1 MTLAPLAMSL
11 AAFGVALC
19 LPLAAHAE
27 IFKCVGKDGRT
38 TFQDS
43 RCIGTVGTTVTV
55 RPAGN
60 GGDGVY
66 FAPPK
71 LLSSTPTE
79 LPGSPKPEPSPGP
92 STSKPNTQAERDAA
106 ALKGFETDRKRRSID
121 YEIRDTESA
130 LESLKASMEQE
141 VSGIRVRKETLTN
154 SVPGTPLEQGA
165 AAELQAATD
174 RHGSQIRVV
183 DERLTEL
190 RKQRDDIGKVK

>member
-1 MTLAPLAMSL
+1 MSLAPLAISL
-11 AAFGVALC
+11 AAFGLALF
-19 LPLAAHAE
+19 LPVTAQAE

-43 RCIGTVGTTVTV
+43 RCIGTTGTTVTV

-71 LLSSTPTE
+71 LISPTPSE
-79 LPGSPKPEPSPGP
+79 LPGTPKPGP
-92 STSKPNTQAERDAA
+92 SMSKPNTQAERDAA
-106 ALKGFETDRKRRSID
+106 ALRAFETDRKRRSID
-121 YEIRDTESA
+121 YEIRDAETT
-130 LESLKASMEQE
+130 LESLKALMEQE

-174 RHGSQIRVV
+174 RHGSPIRIIE
-183 DERLTEL
+183 ERLTEL
-190 RKQRDDIGKVK
+190 RKQRDDIGKAK

>member
-1 MTLAPLAMSL
+1 MSFAPIPISF
-11 AAFGVALC
+11 AAFGIALF
-19 LPLAAHAE
+19 LPVTAQAE
-27 IFKCVGKDGRT
+27 IYKCVGKDGRT

-43 RCIGTVGTTVTV
+43 RCIGTTGTTVTV
-55 RPAGN
+55 RPSGN

-71 LLSSTPTE
+71 LISPTPSE
-79 LPGSPKPEPSPGP
+79 LPGTPKPGP
-92 STSKPNTQAERDAA
+92 AISKPETQPERDAA
-106 ALKGFETDRKRRSID
+106 ALKVFESDRKRRSID
-121 YEIRDTESA
+121 YEIRDAEST

-165 AAELQAATD
+165 AAELQAATE

-190 RKQRDDIGKVK
+190 RKQRDDIGRVK